1 MKPCRVALF
10 GGSFNPIHRGHIALA
25 EAAVEQGLA
34 DEVWLMVS
42 PHNPLKAA
50 EGLID
55 EQLRIQW
62 ARAAV
67 ADCPHIEACD
77 FEFHL
82 PRPSYT
88 WHTLSALRQQYPD
101 KQFLLLIGADN
112 WLSFPRWAHAEEIL
126 ASHELIVYP
135 REGYPLPEP
144 LPRGLTL
151 LQAPLLPISSTDIR
165 EAVRNGRP
173 IAEWIPEGLEGEIAR
188 AYSRNLSSNRLD

>member
-1 MKPCRVALF
+1 MKPCRVALC

-126 ASHELIVYP
+126 AHYELIVYP
-135 REGYPLPEP
+135 REGYSLPEH
-144 LPRGLTL
+144 LPSGIKVLH
-151 LQAPLLPISSTDIR
+151 APLLPISSTDIR
-165 EAVRNGRP
+165 EAVRQGKP

>member
-1 MKPCRVALF
+1 MKPRRVALF
-10 GGSFNPIHRGHIALA
+10 GGSFNPIHRGHVALA
-25 EAAVEQGLA
+25 EAAVAEGLA

-42 PHNPLKAA
+42 PHNPLKSA
-50 EGLID
+50 EGLMD
-55 EQLRIQW
+55 EQQRLRW

-67 ADCPHIEACD
+67 ANSPHVAASD

-88 WHTLSALRQQYPD
+88 WHTLTALRRAYPD

-112 WLSFPRWAHAEEIL
+112 WLSFPRWAHAADIL

-135 REGYPLPEP
+135 REGYPLPEH
-144 LPRGLTL
+144 LPSGIKVLH
-151 LQAPLLPISSTDIR
+151 APLLPISSTDIR

-173 IAEWIPEGLEGEIAR
+173 IAGWVPEGLEEEIAQ
-188 AYSRNLSSNRLD
+188 AYAPR

>member
-1 MKPCRVALF
+1 MKPRRVALF
-10 GGSFNPIHRGHIALA
+10 GGSFNPIHRGHVALA
-25 EAAVEQGLA
+25 EAAVAGGLA

-42 PHNPLKAA
+42 PHNPLKSA
-50 EGLID
+50 EGLMD
-55 EQLRIQW
+55 EQQRLRW

-67 ADCPHIEACD
+67 ANSPHVAASD

-88 WHTLSALRQQYPD
+88 WHTLTALRRAYPD

-112 WLSFPRWAHAEEIL
+112 WLSFPRWAHAADIL

-135 REGYPLPEP
+135 REGYPLPEQ

-165 EAVRNGRP
+165 EAVRQGKS
-173 IAEWIPEGLEGEIAR
+173 IAGWVPEGLEEEIAR
-188 AYSRNLSSNRLD
+188 AYALR

>member
-67 ADCPHIEACD
+67 ADCPHIEASD

-88 WHTLSALRQQYPD
+88 WHTLTALRRAYPD

-112 WLSFPRWAHAEEIL
+112 WLSFPRWAHAADIL

-135 REGYPLPEP
+135 REGYPLPEQ

-151 LQAPLLPISSTDIR
+151 LRAPLLPISSTDIR
-165 EAVRNGRP
+165 EAVRQGKS
-173 IAEWIPEGLEGEIAR
+173 IAGWVPEGLEEEIAR
-188 AYSRNLSSNRLD
+188 AYAPR

>member
-25 EAAVEQGLA
+25 KAAVEQGLA

-67 ADCPHIEACD
+67 ADCPHIEASD

>member
-1 MKPCRVALF
+1 MKPCRVAFF

-67 ADCPHIEACD
+67 ADCPHIEASD

-126 ASHELIVYP
+126 AHYELIVYP
-135 REGYPLPEP
+135 REGYPLPEH
-144 LPRGLTL
+144 LPSGIKVLH
-151 LQAPLLPISSTDIR
+151 APLLPISSTDIR

-173 IAEWIPEGLEGEIAR
+173 IAEWIPEELEGEIAR
-188 AYSRNLSSNRLD
+188 AYSRNLSTNRLD

>member
-67 ADCPHIEACD
+67 ADCPHIEASD

-101 KQFLLLIGADN
+101 KLFMLLIGADN

-173 IAEWIPEGLEGEIAR
+173 IAGWVPEGLEEEIAQ
-188 AYSRNLSSNRLD
+188 AYAPR